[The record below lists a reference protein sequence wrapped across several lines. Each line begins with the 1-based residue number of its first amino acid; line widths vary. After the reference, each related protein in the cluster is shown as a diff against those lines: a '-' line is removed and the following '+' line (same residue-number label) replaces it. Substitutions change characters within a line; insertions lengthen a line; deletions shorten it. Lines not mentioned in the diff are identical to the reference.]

1 MWRILYLLSENIK
14 TRVTKN
20 ICSTEEIQTSDNIR
34 QGKALSRPEFSA
46 FINGFSIELT
56 AESVGARYAYLF
68 TACLLFMDERLLP
81 AENKENLQLL
91 LDATDDFL
99 CKWNLK
105 VNKRKNAIMKFR
117 TKKYNNNLTS

>member
-1 MWRILYLLSENIK
+1 MWRILYLLSENIQ
-14 TRVTKN
+14 THVTKK

-34 QGKALSRPEFSA
+34 QGKLLSRPEFSA
-46 FINGFSIELT
+46 FINGLSVELT
-56 AESVGARYAYLF
+56 AESVGARCAYLF

>member
-1 MWRILYLLSENIK
+1 MWRILYLLSENIQ
-14 TRVTKN
+14 THVTKK

-34 QGKALSRPEFSA
+34 QGKLLSRPEFSA
-46 FINGFSIELT
+46 FINGLSVELT
-56 AESVGARYAYLF
+56 AESVGARCAYLF

-91 LDATDDFL
+91 LDAKDDFL

-105 VNKRKNAIMKFR
+105 VNKRRNAIMKFG
-117 TKKYNNNLTS
+117 TKKYNNNLRS

>member
-46 FINGFSIELT
+46 FINGLCIELT

-99 CKWNLK
+99 CK
-105 VNKRKNAIMKFR
+105 MEP
-117 TKKYNNNLTS
+117 